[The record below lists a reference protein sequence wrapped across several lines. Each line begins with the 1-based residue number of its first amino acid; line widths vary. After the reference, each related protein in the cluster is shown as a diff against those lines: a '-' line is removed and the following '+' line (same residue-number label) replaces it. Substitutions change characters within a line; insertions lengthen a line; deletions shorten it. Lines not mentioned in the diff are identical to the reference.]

1 MKRRDFITL
10 LGSSAIAWPLAAR
23 AQRLIGRAGKMPR
36 VGVLMPGPAR
46 IRQLSL
52 IHYTAPLHD
61 LGSMTSRSS
70 WSRIFPMGRQAEDQ
84 A

>member
-1 MKRRDFITL
+1 
-10 LGSSAIAWPLAAR
+10 
-23 AQRLIGRAGKMPR
+23 MPR

-52 IHYTAPLHD
+52 IRYTAPLHD
-61 LGSMTSRSS
+61 LGSMTSRWLVKNFSD
-70 WSRIFPMGRQAEDQ
+70 GRQAEDQ